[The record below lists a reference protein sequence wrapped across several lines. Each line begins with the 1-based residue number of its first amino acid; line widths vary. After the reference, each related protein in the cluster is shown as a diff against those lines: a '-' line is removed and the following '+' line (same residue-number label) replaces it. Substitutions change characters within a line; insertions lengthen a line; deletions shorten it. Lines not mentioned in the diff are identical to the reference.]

1 MSEKIFLTSEEL
13 QQLKDIQSQGFDVK
27 EQFGEVEY
35 RIQLLQLQKENI
47 KKELSNLQETE
58 HQISKILDSKY
69 GNGSINLETG
79 EFIKN
84 DFQ

>member
-1 MSEKIFLTSEEL
+1 MNEKIFLTSEEL
-13 QQLKDIQSQGFDVK
+13 QQLKDIQSTGFDVK
-27 EQFGEVEY
+27 DQFGDIEY
-35 RIQLLQLQKENI
+35 RIQLLQLQKENL
-47 KKELSNLQETE
+47 KKELGNLKEKENQL
-58 HQISKILDSKY
+58 SKILDSKY